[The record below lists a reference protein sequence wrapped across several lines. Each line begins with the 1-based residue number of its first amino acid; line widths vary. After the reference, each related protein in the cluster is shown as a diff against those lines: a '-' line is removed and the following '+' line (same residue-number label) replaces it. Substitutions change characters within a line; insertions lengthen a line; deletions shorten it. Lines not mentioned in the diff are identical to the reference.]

1 MTYINA
7 HMCLVTQLWNFK
19 IFFYTFDVCWLFHSK
34 KIIHQLI
41 NFQEKFEQ
49 LTYASDDLNI
59 CPLDA
64 PNTNQ
69 AGKIWPWQSIKEID
83 SKKTLAYLLEID

>member
-1 MTYINA
+1 MTFS
-7 HMCLVTQLWNFK
+7 FK
-19 IFFYTFDVCWLFHSK
+19 KNHSSVD
-34 KIIHQLI
+34 Q
-41 NFQEKFEQ
+41 FSEKFEQ

-69 AGKIWPWQSIKEID
+69 AGKI
-83 SKKTLAYLLEID
+83 